1 MATAASE
8 QWCQQACPSWP
19 SCAVASFV
27 RKLVMPAGLHNPVA
41 FCLLCTGGCVVV
53 SCSSHALNCCSLLQV
68 QCMGGGESAAP
79 TNRFKQQ
86 GSAATVQ

>member
-41 FCLLCTGGCVVV
+41 FCLLCTGGCGGFMFIA
-53 SCSSHALNCCSLLQV
+53 CTQLLQLAASSV
-68 QCMGGGESAAP
+68 HGGESAAP